1 MIDTF
6 VLTINSKEN
15 TLIVSKETLEALGHP
30 EYVQLHIDE
39 DKKSLLL
46 AACTTEDKQAL
57 VVNTE
62 HYMMYEITARNL
74 IRRIRRLTGWE
85 DEGPRV
91 AFGVHLPEHNAVA
104 FSLDTIL
111 PAVLTHE
118 EQSP

>member
-1 MIDTF
+1 MSDAL
-6 VLTINSKEN
+6 VLTINTKEN

-30 EYVQLHIDE
+30 EYVRLHIDE
-39 DKKSLLL
+39 DKKTLLL
-46 AACTTEDKQAL
+46 ASCTTEDRQAL

-85 DEGPRV
+85 DEAPHV
-91 AFGVHLPEHNAVA
+91 AFGIHLPEHNAVV
-104 FSLDTIL
+104 FSLEAML

-118 EQSP
+118 KQPP